1 MSCDWGRVLDLL
13 DMYVCMYVL
22 IGSKVP
28 LCCTSTQLSLS
39 RVFIILTTQ
48 IQSTTNMLIKMC
60 FILFEYAFFQYPASH
75 PVIVQSPNGL
85 V

>member
-39 RVFIILTTQ
+39 CVYYSHHTNPKYNKKSLTGNIIR
-48 IQSTTNMLIKMC
+48 MYC
-60 FILFEYAFFQYPASH
+60 
-75 PVIVQSPNGL
+75 VC
-85 V
+85 